1 LSKGGKFTD
10 DLLENLL
17 GLHKFSLEIIGPS
30 EKIVNLVNIGAMG
43 VGFDVLLEL
52 LLRKTVQF
60 IVKSTDGNGQ
70 KLLSGCR

>member
-1 LSKGGKFTD
+1 
-10 DLLENLL
+10 
-17 GLHKFSLEIIGPS
+17 
-30 EKIVNLVNIGAMG
+30 MG